1 MILLFNLT
9 IYSSLLFINF
19 SYLDLRFFIS
29 DSFASLLDL
38 QVLSWDSSYWFL
50 WLRVLIF
57 DSNYYVFPI
66 TLTDTELWVL
76 YLLFSYCNSMIL
88 FSRLSMILSLSS
100 TPWTFGLSFCHL
112 KYLSLNNSFSLV
124 MALNLLS
131 NNVKNWGSFIE
142 TVSQFGMSPSEW
154 EKITLAPGTD
164 GPVIWFP
171 YTDLSTRLVIG
182 SMVPTLSKLV

>member
-76 YLLFSYCNSMIL
+76 YLLYSYCNSMIL

-100 TPWTFGLSFCHL
+100 TPWTLGLSFCHL
-112 KYLSLNNSFSLV
+112 RYLSLKSSFYLV
-124 MALNLLS
+124 RALNLLS
-131 NNVKNWGSFIE
+131 KREKNLGSLIE
-142 TVSQFGMSPSEW
+142 SELKSGKLLP
-154 EKITLAPGTD
+154 EVMVTD
-164 GPVIWFP
+164 PA
-171 YTDLSTRLVIG
+171 
-182 SMVPTLSKLV
+182 